1 MNTMNTDDKTL
12 AIYQFLNQ
20 LRLQGHVASMA
31 ASEHVRREFN
41 MPPDRAKSIVS
52 NWMTEQY
59 QRVTR

>member
-1 MNTMNTDDKTL
+1 MNTEDKTL

-20 LRLQGHVASMA
+20 LRVQGHVASMA

-52 NWMTEQY
+52 NWIADSY
-59 QRVTR
+59 QRVPR